1 MRWSAHPAVQEAAVI
16 GVPHPKWDERPLAV
30 VVLQAGQ
37 TRTPDEL
44 RDVSRAAV
52 RQILAAGCVAFRR
65 RDSPHLDRQ
74 DAEGDSCASS
84 SAATAGQRENDAMD
98 LKLKGKLSLVT
109 GSTLGI
115 GRAIAETL
123 VDEGAR
129 VIVNGRKDGAVKDT
143 VAALS
148 RRGEAHG
155 IVADLMTAEGAKKV
169 ADAAAR
175 IGAVDILVNN
185 VGFFEVKEFADITDR
200 DWLDMF
206 ELNVMSGVRLTRAF
220 FPGMLER
227 NWGRVVFIASEQSV
241 KPNPAMIH
249 YAMSKTAQ
257 VSVARGLA
265 ELTRGTAVTVNSVLV
280 APTWSEG
287 VESFLEKQ
295 LPGSGKTLDEMRAAY
310 FDGPG
315 ASSLLQ
321 RWATP
326 EEIAAQVVF
335 LCSERGRRDQRRGAA
350 RGGRNREIIVL
361 MNGE

>member
-1 MRWSAHPAVQEAAVI
+1 
-16 GVPHPKWDERPLAV
+16 
-30 VVLQAGQ
+30 
-37 TRTPDEL
+37 
-44 RDVSRAAV
+44 
-52 RQILAAGCVAFRR
+52 
-65 RDSPHLDRQ
+65 
-74 DAEGDSCASS
+74 
-84 SAATAGQRENDAMD
+84 MD
-98 LKLKGKLSLVT
+98 MKLKGKLALVT

-115 GRAIAETL
+115 GRAIAEAL
-123 VDEGAR
+123 AAEGAR
-129 VIVNGRKDGAVKDT
+129 VIVNGRKAPAVKDA

-148 RRGEAHG
+148 RHGEAHG
-155 IVADLMTAEGAKKV
+155 IVADLTTADGAQAVVDGV
-169 ADAAAR
+169 AK

-185 VGFFEVKEFADITDR
+185 VGFFEVKEFADIADR

-206 ELNVMSGVRLTRAF
+206 ELNVMSGVRLARAF
-220 FPGMLER
+220 FPGMLAR
-227 NWGRVVFIASEQSV
+227 NRGRIVFISSEQSV

-287 VESFLEKQ
+287 VETFLEKQ
-295 LPGSGKTLDEMRAAY
+295 APAAGKTLAEMRDAY

-326 EEIAAQVVF
+326 EEVAAQVVF
-335 LCSERGRRDQRRGAA
+335 LCSERASAVNGAA
-350 RGGRNREIIVL
+350 QRVDGGIVRSL
-361 MNGE
+361 F